1 MSSKNFAGQTNKLN
15 MAFEKLIQYLLKIGV
30 LMRVCLKRIMCDLK
44 VEPIIGEL
52 YY

>member
-1 MSSKNFAGQTNKLN
+1 MV
-15 MAFEKLIQYLLKIGV
+15 FEKLIQYLLKIRV
-30 LMRVCLKRIMCDLK
+30 LMRVCLKRITCELK